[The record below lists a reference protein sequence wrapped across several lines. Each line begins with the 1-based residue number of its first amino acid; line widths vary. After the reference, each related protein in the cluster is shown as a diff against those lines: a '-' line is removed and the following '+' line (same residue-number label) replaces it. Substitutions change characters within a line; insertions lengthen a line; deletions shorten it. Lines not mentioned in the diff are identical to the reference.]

1 MVKSEIM
8 RKSFMIYVIF
18 LLMDNQKWY
27 YNLLLHLLQFLKR
40 HLNKPFICEMK
51 LDEV

>member
-1 MVKSEIM
+1 MVNSEST

-18 LLMDNQKWY
+18 LLMDNQEWY
-27 YNLLLHLLQFLKR
+27 YNSLLHLLQFLKR
-40 HLNKPFICEMK
+40 YLNKPFICEMK